1 MYINPVANNVMSECH
16 IYDIIFITWFW
27 KSDFVNHTQPQCQSP
42 PTPPPPPIKKSGCAL
57 CKPEENYMYSAEVKF
72 ECKSESTVSETNL
85 RKVSACCGRLRRLAL
100 SKKPFTQI
108 YETRRIRNKLSS
120 SRSLSIHKKKINVLN
135 HISAIQTARRQKIR
149 KLLKMLP
156 PIKK

>member
-1 MYINPVANNVMSECH
+1 
-16 IYDIIFITWFW
+16 
-27 KSDFVNHTQPQCQSP
+27 
-42 PTPPPPPIKKSGCAL
+42 
-57 CKPEENYMYSAEVKF
+57 MYSAEVKF